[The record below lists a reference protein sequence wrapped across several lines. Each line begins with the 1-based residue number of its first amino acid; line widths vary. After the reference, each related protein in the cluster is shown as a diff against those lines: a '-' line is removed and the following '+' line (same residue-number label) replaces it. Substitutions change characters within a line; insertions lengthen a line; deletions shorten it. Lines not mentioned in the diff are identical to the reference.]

1 MMIID
6 DTRERQKPSKKLY
19 SSVHALGFWNRLKTT
34 FVSHSSIGS
43 LGAVAWEIYATA
55 TGTAAQP

>member
-1 MMIID
+1 MIID

-19 SSVHALGFWNRLKTT
+19 SSVHALGFWDRLKT
-34 FVSHSSIGS
+34 SIGS